1 MAQQVSCGQA
11 IASASAGIG
20 CFFDDSIH
28 RGLGLRSRDLQSLY
42 NFTVGVA
49 VLDERLQTLD
59 AYHHLA

>member
-1 MAQQVSCGQA
+1 MGLEPHRAV
-11 IASASAGIG
+11 G

-28 RGLGLRSRDLQSLY
+28 QLLGLRRRGLQSLY
-42 NFTVGVA
+42 NFPVGGA